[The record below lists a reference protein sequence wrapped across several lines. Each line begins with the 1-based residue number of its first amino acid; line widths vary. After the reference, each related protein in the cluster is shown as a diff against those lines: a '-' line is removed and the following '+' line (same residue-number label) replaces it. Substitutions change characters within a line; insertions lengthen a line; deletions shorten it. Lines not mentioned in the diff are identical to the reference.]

1 MGKEKWT
8 QEQVNK
14 LVRLHG
20 MWLRGEE
27 GGKPADV
34 EYGYFSGLDLSGVWL
49 DGATLHGCTFVET
62 NMDRAVLCGADL
74 SDSEFFETTM
84 RGATAVAANFCNC
97 IMNNIDASNAVFRS
111 AEIRGSRLRDSI
123 FEDSS
128 FSSANMLGLY
138 VVNCNFRNANLENA
152 YLDFATVDGDASF
165 RGAIFSEYDMESW
178 KSVGAQLVSPMD
190 MNSHIEEA
198 TSILKK
204 LAEDKLVSAVEYL
217 NELATYEE

>member
-1 MGKEKWT
+1 MRKIKWT

-20 MWLRGEE
+20 MFLRGEE

-49 DGATLHGCTFVET
+49 DGAILHGCTFVET
-62 NMDRAVLCGADL
+62 NMDRAVLCGAEL

-97 IMNNIDASNAVFRS
+97 IMNDIDASNAVFRS
-111 AEIRGSRLRDSI
+111 ANIVGSRLRDSM
-123 FEDSS
+123 FEGSS
-128 FSSANMLGLY
+128 FSNANMLGLC
-138 VVNCNFRNANLENA
+138 VVNCNFWNANLENA
-152 YLDFATVDGDASF
+152 YLDFATVDGSASF
-165 RGAIFSEYDMESW
+165 RGATFSDSDMEAW
-178 KSVGAQLVSPMD
+178 KSVGAQLVNPMETD
-190 MNSHIEEA
+190 NRIEEA

-204 LAEDKLVSAVEYL
+204 LSEDKLVSAIEYL
-217 NELATYEE
+217 NELSTY